1 METTRKLD
9 MEDVLVLKE
18 LQMYLLRRGI
28 KTTQKTLLSE
38 MIEFITDK
46 KTEFVNFFAK
56 KEEEQTEDS
65 FHAFLKMKCVGKE
78 RTNAVLEH
86 DLIV

>member
-28 KTTQKTLLSE
+28 KATQKTILSQ
-38 MIEFITDK
+38 MIDYISNK
-46 KTEFVNFFAK
+46 KTEFANLFVK
-56 KEEEQTEDS
+56 KGESQIEDS
-65 FHAFLKMKCVGKE
+65 FDVFLRTSYTGKDK
-78 RTNAVLEH
+78 TNATLEH
-86 DLIV
+86 DLIT